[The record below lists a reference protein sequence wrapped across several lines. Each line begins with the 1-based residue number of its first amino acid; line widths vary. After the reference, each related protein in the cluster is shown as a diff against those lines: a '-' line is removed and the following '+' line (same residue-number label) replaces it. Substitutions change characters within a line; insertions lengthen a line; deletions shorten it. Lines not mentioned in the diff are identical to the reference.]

1 MLRYPHGT
9 LSLVLDCSDLGR
21 AADFW
26 CTLLGYRPVGDP
38 VWRYLSLLPA
48 DGEGLELLLQRV
60 PEVKRQKNRLHLD
73 LRSPDL
79 NAEVERAVSIG
90 ARRLTDGPLEED
102 GWKWH
107 MLSDLDGNEFCV
119 LQPPGPFHH

>member
-1 MLRYPHGT
+1 
-9 LSLVLDCSDLGR
+9 VLDCSDLGR

-26 CTLLGYRPVGDP
+26 CSLLGYRPVEEPGD
-38 VWRYLSLLPA
+38 RYLSLIPA

-60 PEVKRQKNRLHLD
+60 TDVKRQKNRLHLD

-90 ARRLTDGPLEED
+90 ARRLTDDPVEED

-107 MLSDLDGNEFCV
+107 VLADLDGNEFCI
-119 LQPPGPFHH
+119 LQPPGPFQH